1 MSGDGRGGEDI
12 EAGEGPGA
20 AAEQDLEEGRKE
32 LKQSAA
38 SEAAEKVNT
47 DGCGGGEASSPTGS
61 REENE
66 GGPQGG
72 RLAAAAAGQRAR
84 VVSDPIS
91 ESYRSIVE
99 VINRTSEGFREGK
112 KWKCAAGAPIKA
124 ERPKQQQAQQQVS
137 HTQRA
142 REHRKAAARHHGGR
156 GKGAMERSHTTDA
169 DGGGARASGGKEK
182 RLVRQAA
189 CAAEDASTAAQQ
201 LLSPPP
207 GAHLRLSPTAAAG
220 RAPPARQWT
229 VDACTAPAIGQAYL
243 LRPVSRSS
251 IRSAASG
258 GDDCG
263 GAGAGAGGRRLSPA
277 GAAAAPC
284 ESQCAGGFRA
294 KSAARSPAAERARLV
309 EIGNR
314 NSGRSFSASFNIE
327 TNDGAAVSIRSSTSR
342 SGSGRTAATLTA
354 TRHRM
359 RKQRTCDS
367 APMRGSGGSGGTAGA
382 ATSLSGSNRHLPRQF
397 SNASAYSAAAA
408 FIPTSISHQ
417 GMTLVRGASCSLVDI
432 PTYLGQSYGG
442 VELAQICDVKMVPT
456 AASTTTATPACGSGA
471 AASEQ
476 GAALEESP
484 ATAAAA
490 GGDATD
496 LSQQRKNARPRL
508 QVRYRRT

>member
-1 MSGDGRGGEDI
+1 MSGDDRGGQDI
-12 EAGEGPGA
+12 EAGERPGA
-20 AAEQDLEEGRKE
+20 AAQQDLEEGRKE
-32 LKQSAA
+32 LRQSAA
-38 SEAAEKVNT
+38 SEGAGKVNT
-47 DGCGGGEASSPTGS
+47 DGGGGGGGGGGEASSPNGS
-61 REENE
+61 RGENE

-72 RLAAAAAGQRAR
+72 RLTAAAAEQRRR

-124 ERPKQQQAQQQVS
+124 ERQKQQQQQQQAQQQV
-137 HTQRA
+137 TQRA
-142 REHRKAAARHHGGR
+142 REHRKATARHRSRGG
-156 GKGAMERSHTTDA
+156 GGAMERSHTTDG
-169 DGGGARASGGKEK
+169 DGGGARGGGAKEK

-189 CAAEDASTAAQQ
+189 CAAEDASAAAQQ
-201 LLSPPP
+201 LLSAPA
-207 GAHLRLSPTAAAG
+207 GAHLRLSPTAG
-220 RAPPARQWT
+220 RALPTRQWT
-229 VDACTAPAIGQAYL
+229 VDACTAPAFGQAYL

-263 GAGAGAGGRRLSPA
+263 GGGGGRRLSPA
-277 GAAAAPC
+277 GAPG
-284 ESQCAGGFRA
+284 ESQCAGGSRA
-294 KSAARSPAAERARLV
+294 KSAARSPAAERERLD

-327 TNDGAAVSIRSSTSR
+327 TNDGATVSIRSSTSR

-367 APMRGSGGSGGTAGA
+367 APMRGGTGGGTAGTA
-382 ATSLSGSNRHLPRQF
+382 ASLGGSNRHLPRQF
-397 SNASAYSAAAA
+397 SNASAYSAAAAAA

-442 VELAQICDVKMVPT
+442 VELAQICDVKMVPAAAASAT
-456 AASTTTATPACGSGA
+456 AACGGA
-471 AASEQ
+471 AAFAPT
-476 GAALEESP
+476 AALEESP
-484 ATAAAA
+484 ASGAA
-490 GGDATD
+490 GDDAAD
-496 LSQQRKNARPRL
+496 LSQQRKSARPRL
-508 QVRYRRT
+508 QVRWRRT